1 MNYCALEDAYQE
13 IGGAPSPGC
22 AMDTATKAAR
32 KEERRK
38 ARRCK
43 GPAATYLDI
52 PSQDMDRQSFR
63 PMPDVSAMNQSTG
76 LREHASVTEEAFTQ
90 ESMIDET
97 YTHRSNHP
105 ENTSP
110 VSSPEYD
117 KDPLH
122 NYVVNEQRAQIMTV
136 PVSTDQFST
145 KKKFFGA
152 DPDGDAFADYVPD
165 QENYRLQPDFL
176 TAFEHAGVAKAG
188 SMSKVGM
195 GSKMPPPSANMYW
208 KPLTPSGTQTSFIES
223 PSQHKYYPDA
233 KHGGISNAEIMK
245 KIDKIFARLDD
256 LNAASSPEQ
265 IHSELLMFISSGIFV
280 LFMMDLLV
288 KKGSTLRF

>member
-22 AMDTATKAAR
+22 AIDTATKAAR

-43 GPAATYLDI
+43 GPSATYLDI
-52 PSQDMDRQSFR
+52 HGPE
-63 PMPDVSAMNQSTG
+63 PDVPAMNQLTG
-76 LREHASVTEEAFTQ
+76 LREHAPVTEEAFTQ
-90 ESMIDET
+90 ESTVDET
-97 YTHRSNHP
+97 YTHRRNHP
-105 ENTSP
+105 KNTKP

-122 NYVVNEQRAQIMTV
+122 DYVVNEQRAQVMTV
-136 PVSTDQFST
+136 PVVTDQFST

-152 DPDGDAFADYVPD
+152 DPDGDAFADYIPD

-188 SMSKVGM
+188 SMINSA
-195 GSKMPPPSANMYW
+195 KMSSSAKMPPSANMYW
-208 KPLTPSGTQTSFIES
+208 KPLTPSGAQTSFIES

>member
-22 AMDTATKAAR
+22 AVDYATKAAR

-52 PSQDMDRQSFR
+52 QDPQPDRQQFR
-63 PMPDVSAMNQSTG
+63 TMPDVPAMNPSIG
-76 LREHASVTEEAFTQ
+76 LKEHAPVTQ
-90 ESMIDET
+90 EPFSDYTQADES
-97 YTHRSNHP
+97 YTHHRRTNTV
-105 ENTSP
+105 ENPASP
-110 VSSPEYD
+110 STPAFD
-117 KDPLH
+117 KDPLY
-122 NYVVNEQRAQIMTV
+122 NYLVNEQRAQVMTV
-136 PVSTDQFST
+136 PVVSEPFSK

-188 SMSKVGM
+188 SAANRVAGA
-195 GSKMPPPSANMYW
+195 KMPTPSANMYW
-208 KPLTPSGTQTSFIES
+208 KPLTPSGAQTSFIES

-233 KHGGISNAEIMK
+233 KHGTNAEIMK

-256 LNAASSPEQ
+256 MNTSSPEQ

-280 LFMMDLLV
+280 MFMMDLLV

>member
-22 AMDTATKAAR
+22 AMDYATKAAR

-38 ARRCK
+38 ARK
-43 GPAATYLDI
+43 GKEDTHKFIPPTPPAL
-52 PSQDMDRQSFR
+52 QSISS
-63 PMPDVSAMNQSTG
+63 VSEPFSEPFGHHTRINQP
-76 LREHASVTEEAFTQ
+76 ENPASVG
-90 ESMIDET
+90 
-97 YTHRSNHP
+97 
-105 ENTSP
+105 SP
-110 VSSPEYD
+110 DYD

-122 NYVVNEQRAQIMTV
+122 DYVVNEQRAQVMTV
-136 PVSTDQFST
+136 PVVSEKFTA

-152 DPDGDAFADYVPD
+152 DPDGDAFADYIPD

-188 SMSKVGM
+188 SANKASFRNEHVSKLPTAV
-195 GSKMPPPSANMYW
+195 ANMYW
-208 KPLTPSGTQTSFIES
+208 KPLTPSGAQTSFMKDS
-223 PSQHKYYPDA
+223 PVQHNSQKYYSDV
-233 KHGGISNAEIMK
+233 KQGISNAEIMK

-256 LNAASSPEQ
+256 MNVVSPEQ